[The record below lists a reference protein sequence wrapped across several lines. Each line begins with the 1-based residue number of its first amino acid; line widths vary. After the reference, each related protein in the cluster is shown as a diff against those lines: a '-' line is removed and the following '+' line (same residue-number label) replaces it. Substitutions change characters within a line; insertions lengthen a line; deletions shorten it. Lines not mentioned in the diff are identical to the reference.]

1 MTTPNFKPN
10 TIFCRD
16 NLLIL
21 QKMNSDCVDLIYADP
36 PFNKKK
42 KFSAPIGSSAEGA
55 EFKDYFVMSD
65 VKEQWIYQLQE
76 ENAALFNLLR
86 GIRGMSRN
94 AYNYAY
100 LIYMAM
106 RIIECYRVL
115 KPSGS
120 MYLHCDPTMSHYLK
134 LVLDMIF
141 GEKNFRNEII
151 WCYAGGGIPKKDFP
165 RKHDTIFRYA
175 KSAKFIFHR
184 EYRDYGAH
192 NKTGKR
198 ATDLGGTRK
207 LEYNPHG
214 TPVNN
219 WWTDIPPIINWH
231 KENTGYPTQKPLK
244 LLRRI
249 ISASSN
255 KGDLVLDP
263 FCGCATACV
272 GAQMLERKWVG
283 IDVSE
288 LAWKLVQERMRK
300 EVPVELQ
307 DNNPTFRVDVPQLTR
322 AHPQY
327 SKYVYVISCGA
338 YPGKYKVGHATD
350 PIKRLSSYQTSSLTR
365 DYEIVFSV
373 KTEYYAEIEARI
385 HMDFNADHEWVT
397 ADADA
402 IIAAIKAFLKKPS
415 AAVAYVK

>member
-1 MTTPNFKPN
+1 
-10 TIFCRD
+10 
-16 NLLIL
+16 
-21 QKMNSDCVDLIYADP
+21 MNSDCVDLIYADP

-42 KFSAPIGSSAEGA
+42 QFTAPIGSSAEGA
-55 EFKDYFVMSD
+55 GFKDYFNMND
-65 VKEQWIYQLQE
+65 VKEHWIHQLRE
-76 ENAALFNLLR
+76 ENMRLHGLLQGVAA
-86 GIRGMSRN
+86 MHRN
-94 AYNYAY
+94 QYNYAY
-100 LIYMAM
+100 LIYMGM
-106 RIIECYRVL
+106 RIIECHRVL
-115 KPSGS
+115 KDTGS
-120 MYLHCDPTMSHYLK
+120 FYLHCDHTMSHYLK
-134 LVLDMIF
+134 LVLDIIF
-141 GEKNFRNEII
+141 GEKNFRNEIVWFYPSMSRAI
-151 WCYAGGGIPKKDFP
+151 KHFP
-165 RKHDTIFRYA
+165 RKHDTIFFYTKSNDYVLNADAVREPYDEKTVKRY
-175 KSAKFIFHR
+175 
-184 EYRDYGAH
+184 E
-192 NKTGKR
+192 
-198 ATDLGGTRK
+198 
-207 LEYNPHG
+207 
-214 TPVNN
+214 TPVVFPGGYVAKKNPKGRMPYSV
-219 WWTDIPPIINWH
+219 WQIPPVRNVS

-397 ADADA
+397 GDLQK
-402 IIAAIKAFLKKPS
+402 IIAKIEYYLANPEALRESNEKDPG
-415 AAVAYVK
+415 